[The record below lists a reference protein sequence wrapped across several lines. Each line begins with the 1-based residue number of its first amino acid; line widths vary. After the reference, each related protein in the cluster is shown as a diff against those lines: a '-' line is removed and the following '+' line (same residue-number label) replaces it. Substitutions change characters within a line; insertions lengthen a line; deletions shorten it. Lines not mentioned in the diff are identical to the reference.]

1 MLECPMTCAS
11 VSKVSRYRP
20 TSAGKLHVVE
30 ETAGGSPRQSDA
42 EKGNTNRGS
51 GGRGGRAGGIYALF
65 VDDAGTA
72 GEEVEADVDPIVHWI
87 SIKDGTRTPDLLE
100 DRAAKY
106 LPDQNIL
113 QVNADFR
120 VFTDMIERWGERY
133 SDAPAATDVIE
144 QVVQEWFEQ
153 ALVETVLGAQALQ
166 GSPQW
171 TFEDI
176 GRLWSEEGLT
186 PAVLQRYHVEVNVR
200 RSLGTRLGSLK
211 EKVAV
216 V

>member
-1 MLECPMTCAS
+1 M
-11 VSKVSRYRP
+11 
-20 TSAGKLHVVE
+20 
-30 ETAGGSPRQSDA
+30 
-42 EKGNTNRGS
+42 
-51 GGRGGRAGGIYALF
+51 F
-65 VDDAGTA
+65 VDDEGNP
-72 GEEVEADVDPIVHWI
+72 GEEVQADVDPVVHWI
-87 SIKDGTRTPDLLE
+87 SVKDGTRTADLLE

-120 VFTDMIERWGERY
+120 VFVDMITRWSARY
-133 SDAPAATDVIE
+133 AEVPGSGDVVE

-186 PAVLQRYHVEVNVR
+186 AAVLQRYHVEVNAR

-211 EKVAV
+211 DKTAVA
-216 V
+216 